1 MSAHYSAHYDVVIV
15 GSGPVGCA
23 YARILS
29 ERIAHLRI
37 LMLEAGPGL
46 TGIAGLNVRN
56 ESDASQRAR
65 LQLASEGPDVA
76 ADPDHRAEYSARPG
90 THRIRPRP
98 PGSDDQDD
106 MPDASQSTNVGGM
119 GAHWTCACPSPYG
132 SERVAFI
139 KDTEW
144 ADLEAEAARLLHVTI
159 DGFDPTA
166 GARATLAGLAVAFDA
181 GRPSGRQVQPMPL
194 ACTPRPGASPRWSGA
209 DTVLGPLASGP
220 HENFELRPDTIV
232 RRVLHTGDRATGVEI
247 AGPDGTRTQVPA
259 KVVIVA
265 ADALRTPRLL
275 WASGIRPAALG
286 RYLNDQPQVVAAV
299 NVSIPDTGP
308 ERGYGARQ
316 AELNY
321 GQGKGDQRDLLAGVA
336 WVPFVDGLHPFHGQ
350 VMQLDASPIDL
361 GVEDPS
367 GVVVGLGWFCAK
379 DIHPDDRLEFDDDKP
394 DAFGLPGIRIHY
406 RLTDRDREQIEAAM
420 AQQRRAAETLGGFIP
435 RGEPRL
441 LPAGTSLHYQ
451 GTVRMGEADD
461 DTSVCD
467 PASAVWGVSGLYV
480 GGNGVIPTATACNP
494 TLTSVALA
502 VRSARA
508 IAESLG
514 T

>member
-1 MSAHYSAHYDVVIV
+1 MSESYDVVIV
-15 GSGPVGCA
+15 GSGLIGSA
-23 YARILS
+23 YARILA
-29 ERIAHLRI
+29 ERAAHLRI
-37 LMLEAGPGL
+37 GMLEAGPRL
-46 TGIAGLNVRN
+46 TEIAGVNVRN
-56 ESDASQRAR
+56 EADAAERAR

-76 ADPDHRAEYSARPG
+76 AGPDHRAEYSARAG
-90 THRIRPRP
+90 THRVRRRP
-98 PGSDDQDD
+98 PGSPDQDD
-106 MPDASQSTNVGGM
+106 MPDASESTNVGGM

-132 SERVAFI
+132 SERIAFI
-139 KDTEW
+139 KDAEW
-144 ADLEAEAARLLHVTI
+144 QDLEAEAARLLHVTTE
-159 DGFDPTA
+159 GFDPTA
-166 GARATLAGLAVAFDA
+166 GARATLAGLAAAFDA
-181 GRPSGRQVQPMPL
+181 GRTPGRQVQPMPL

-209 DTVLGPLASGP
+209 DTVLGPLASGQ
-220 HENFELRPDTIV
+220 HDKFELRPDTVV
-232 RRVLHTGDRATGVEI
+232 RRILHSGGCATGVEI
-247 AGPDGTRTQVPA
+247 ASRDGAPTQVRA
-259 KVVIVA
+259 QVVVVA
-265 ADALRTPRLL
+265 ADGLRTPQLL

-299 NVSIPDTGP
+299 NVKIPDAAPPSGTGS
-308 ERGYGARQ
+308 GGVK

-321 GQGKGDQRDLLAGVA
+321 GQGASDQRDLLAGVA

-350 VMQLDASPIDL
+350 VMQLDASPVDL

-379 DIHPDDRLEFDDDKP
+379 EIRADDRLEFDDGDP
-394 DAFGLPGIRIHY
+394 DAFGLPAIRIHY

-420 AQQRRAAETLGGFIP
+420 AQQHQAAEALGGFIP
-435 RGEPRL
+435 RGGPRL

-461 DTSVCD
+461 GTSVCD
-467 PASAVWGVSGLYV
+467 PASAVWGVPGLYV

-502 VRSARA
+502 VRAARA

>member
-1 MSAHYSAHYDVVIV
+1 MSESYDVVIV
-15 GSGPVGCA
+15 GSGLIGSA

-29 ERIAHLRI
+29 ERAPSLRI
-37 LMLEAGPGL
+37 GMLEAGPRL
-46 TGIAGLNVRN
+46 TGIAGVNVRN
-56 ESDASQRAR
+56 EADADERAR

-76 ADPDHRAEYSARPG
+76 AEPDHRAEYSARAGP
-90 THRIRPRP
+90 HRVRRRR
-98 PGSDDQDD
+98 PGSPDQDD
-106 MPDASQSTNVGGM
+106 MPDASESTNVGGM

-132 SERVAFI
+132 SERIAFI

-144 ADLEAEAARLLHVTI
+144 QDLEAEAARLLHVTTE
-159 DGFDPTA
+159 GFDPSA
-166 GARATLAGLAVAFDA
+166 GARATLAGLAAAFDA
-181 GRPSGRQVQPMPL
+181 GRPPGRQVQPMPL

-209 DTVLGPLASGP
+209 DAVLGPLASGQ
-220 HENFELRPDTIV
+220 HDTFELRPGTIV
-232 RRVLHTGDRATGVEI
+232 RRILHSGGRATGVEI
-247 AGPDGTRTQVPA
+247 AGQDGARTEVSA
-259 KVVIVA
+259 RVVVVA
-265 ADALRTPRLL
+265 ADALRTPQLL

-299 NVSIPDTGP
+299 SVTIPAGGTSVS
-308 ERGYGARQ
+308 R

-321 GQGKGDQRDLLAGVA
+321 RQGAGDQRDLLAGVA

-350 VMQLDASPIDL
+350 VMQLDASPVDL

-379 DIHPDDRLEFDDDKP
+379 DIRAEDRLEFDDGEP
-394 DAFGLPGIRIHY
+394 DAFGLPAIRIHY
-406 RLTDRDREQIEAAM
+406 RLTDRDREKIEAAM
-420 AQQRRAAETLGGFIP
+420 AQQRRAAEALGGFIP

-467 PASAVWGVSGLYV
+467 PASTVWGVPNLYV

-502 VRSARA
+502 VRAARA

-514 T
+514 A

>member
-1 MSAHYSAHYDVVIV
+1 MAEDYDVVIV
-15 GSGPVGCA
+15 GSGLIGSA
-23 YARILS
+23 YARILA
-29 ERIAHLRI
+29 ERAPQLRVG
-37 LMLEAGPGL
+37 MLEAGPRL
-46 TGIAGLNVRN
+46 TSAPGVNVRN
-56 ESDASQRAR
+56 ETDNAVRAR
-65 LQLASEGPDVA
+65 YQLASEGPDVA
-76 ADPDHRAEYSARPG
+76 ADPGRRAEYSPRPG

-132 SERVAFI
+132 SERIAFI

-144 ADLEAEAARLLHVTI
+144 ADLEAEAARLLHVTTG
-159 DGFDPTA
+159 GFDPTA
-166 GARATLAGLAVAFDA
+166 GARATLAGLSAAFDQS
-181 GRPSGRQVQPMPL
+181 RPSGRQVQPMPL
-194 ACTPRPGASPRWSGA
+194 ACTPRPGASPRWSGT

-232 RRVLHTGDRATGVEI
+232 RRVLHVSGRVTGVEI
-247 AGPDGTRTQVPA
+247 AGPGGTRTQVPA
-259 KVVIVA
+259 RVVIVA
-265 ADALRTPRLL
+265 ADALRTPQLL

-299 NVSIPDTGP
+299 SVRTLEGRTS
-308 ERGYGARQ
+308 AAQ

-321 GQGKGDQRDLLAGVA
+321 GQGGGDQRDLLAGVA

-379 DIHPDDRLEFDDDKP
+379 EIRSEDRLEFDDDEP
-394 DAFGLPGIRIHY
+394 DAFGLPAIRIHY

-420 AQQRRAAETLGGFIP
+420 DWQRRAAETLGGFIP

-451 GTVRMGEADD
+451 GTVRMGEAEDG
-461 DTSVCD
+461 TSVCD
-467 PASAVWGVSGLYV
+467 PVSAVWGVSGLYV

-508 IAESLG
+508 IAER

>member
-1 MSAHYSAHYDVVIV
+1 MSESYDVVIV
-15 GSGPVGCA
+15 GSGLIGSA

-29 ERIAHLRI
+29 ERAPSLRI
-37 LMLEAGPGL
+37 GMFEAGPRL
-46 TGIAGLNVRN
+46 TGIAGVNVRN
-56 ESDASQRAR
+56 EADADERAR

-76 ADPDHRAEYSARPG
+76 ADPDHRTEYSARAG
-90 THRIRPRP
+90 THRVQRRRPSSP
-98 PGSDDQDD
+98 DQDD
-106 MPDASQSTNVGGM
+106 MPDASESTNVGGM

-132 SERVAFI
+132 SERIAFI

-144 ADLEAEAARLLHVTI
+144 QDLEAEAARLLHVTTE
-159 DGFDPTA
+159 GFDPSA
-166 GARATLAGLAVAFDA
+166 GARATLAGLAAAFDA
-181 GRPSGRQVQPMPL
+181 GRPPGRQVQPMPL

-209 DTVLGPLASGP
+209 DAVLGPLASGQ
-220 HENFELRPDTIV
+220 HDTFELRPGTIV
-232 RRVLHTGDRATGVEI
+232 RRILHSGGRASGVEI
-247 AGPDGTRTQVPA
+247 ASQDGARTEVSAQV
-259 KVVIVA
+259 VVVA
-265 ADALRTPRLL
+265 ADALRTPQLL

-299 NVSIPDTGP
+299 SVTIPAGGTSVS
-308 ERGYGARQ
+308 R

-321 GQGKGDQRDLLAGVA
+321 RQGAGDQRDLLAGVA

-350 VMQLDASPIDL
+350 VMQLDASPVDL

-379 DIHPDDRLEFDDDKP
+379 DIRAEDRLEFDDGEP
-394 DAFGLPGIRIHY
+394 DAFGLPAIRIHY

-420 AQQRRAAETLGGFIP
+420 AQQRRAAEALGGFIP

-461 DTSVCD
+461 GTSVCD
-467 PASAVWGVSGLYV
+467 PASAVWGVPSLYV

-502 VRSARA
+502 VRAARA

>member
-1 MSAHYSAHYDVVIV
+1 
-15 GSGPVGCA
+15 
-23 YARILS
+23 
-29 ERIAHLRI
+29 
-37 LMLEAGPGL
+37 MLEAGPRL
-46 TGIAGLNVRN
+46 TNVPGVNVRN
-56 ESDASQRAR
+56 ETDPAERAR
-65 LQLASEGPDVA
+65 LQLVSEGPDAA
-76 ADPDHRAEYSARPG
+76 ADPDHRAEYSPRPG
-90 THRIRPRP
+90 TYRVRRRA
-98 PGSDDQDD
+98 PGALDQDD
-106 MPDASQSTNVGGM
+106 MPDASVSTNVGGM

-132 SERVAFI
+132 SERIAFI
-139 KDTEW
+139 KDAEW
-144 ADLEAEAARLLHVTI
+144 QELEAEAARLLHVTTT
-159 DGFDPTA
+159 GFDPTA
-166 GARATLAGLAVAFDA
+166 GARATLAGLAAAFDE

-209 DTVLGPLASGP
+209 DTVLGPLAAGA
-220 HENFELRPDTIV
+220 HDHFELRPDTVV
-232 RRVLHTGDRATGVEI
+232 RRVLHSGGRATGVEI
-247 AGPDGTRTQVPA
+247 AGRDGARTQISA
-259 KVVIVA
+259 KVVVIA
-265 ADALRTPRLL
+265 ADSLRTPQLL

-299 NVSIPDTGP
+299 SVRTTGS
-308 ERGYGARQ
+308 GTSVGS

-321 GQGKGDQRDLLAGVA
+321 RQGGADQRDLLAGVA
-336 WVPFVDGLHPFHGQ
+336 WVPFAGSLHPFHGQ

-379 DIHPDDRLEFDDDKP
+379 EIRAEDRLEFNDSEP
-394 DAFGLPGIRIHY
+394 DSFRLPAIRIHY
-406 RLTDRDREQIEAAM
+406 RLTDRDRAQIQAAM
-420 AQQRRAAETLGGFIP
+420 AQQHRAAEALGGFIP

-461 DTSVCD
+461 GTSVCD
-467 PASAVWGVSGLYV
+467 PASAVWGVPNLYV

-502 VRSARA
+502 VRAARV
-508 IAESLG
+508 IAER

>member
-1 MSAHYSAHYDVVIV
+1 MAEDYDVVIV
-15 GSGPVGCA
+15 GSGLIGSA
-23 YARILS
+23 YARILA
-29 ERIAHLRI
+29 ERAPLLRI
-37 LMLEAGPGL
+37 GMLEAGPWL
-46 TGIAGLNVRN
+46 TSAPGVNVRN
-56 ESDASQRAR
+56 ETDTAARAR
-65 LQLASEGPDVA
+65 YQLASEGPDVA
-76 ADPDHRAEYSARPG
+76 ADPGRRAEYSPRPG

-144 ADLEAEAARLLHVTI
+144 ADLEAEAARLLHVTTE
-159 DGFDPTA
+159 GFDPTS
-166 GARATLAGLAVAFDA
+166 GARATLAGLSAAFDQN
-181 GRPSGRQVQPMPL
+181 RPLGRQVQPMPL
-194 ACTPRPGASPRWSGA
+194 ACTPRPGASPRWSGT

-232 RRVLHTGDRATGVEI
+232 RRVLYSAGRVCGVEVV
-247 AGPDGTRTQVPA
+247 GRGGVPAQISA
-259 KVVIVA
+259 KVVVAA
-265 ADALRTPRLL
+265 ADALRTPQLL

-299 NVSIPDTGP
+299 NVNIPDAGP
-308 ERGYGARQ
+308 GRGSGVRQ

-321 GQGKGDQRDLLAGVA
+321 GQGGGDQRDLLAGVA

-379 DIHPDDRLEFDDDKP
+379 DIQADDHLEFDDDKP

-461 DTSVCD
+461 GTSVCD
-467 PASAVWGVSGLYV
+467 PASVVWGVSGLYV

>member
-1 MSAHYSAHYDVVIV
+1 MSENYDVVIV
-15 GSGPVGCA
+15 GSGPIGSA

-29 ERIAHLRI
+29 ERAPDLRV
-37 LMLEAGPGL
+37 LMLEAGPRL
-46 TGIAGLNVRN
+46 TAVPGVNVRN
-56 ESDASQRAR
+56 ETDSAERAR

-76 ADPDHRAEYSARPG
+76 ADPDHRGEYSPRPG
-90 THRIRPRP
+90 TYRVRRRR
-98 PGSDDQDD
+98 PGSADQDD
-106 MPDASQSTNVGGM
+106 MPDASVSTNVGGM

-132 SERVAFI
+132 SERIAFI
-139 KDTEW
+139 KDAEW
-144 ADLEAEAARLLHVTI
+144 QELEAEAARLLHVTI
-159 DGFDPTA
+159 KGFEPTA
-166 GARATLAGLAVAFDA
+166 GARAALAGLAAAFDE
-181 GRPSGRQVQPMPL
+181 GRPAGRQVQPMPL
-194 ACTPRPGASPRWSGA
+194 ACTPRAGASPRWSGA
-209 DTVLGPLASGP
+209 DTVLGPLASGT
-220 HENFELRPDTIV
+220 HDGFELRPDTTV
-232 RRVLHTGDRATGVEI
+232 RRVLLSGSRVTGVEI
-247 AGPDGTRTQVPA
+247 AGRDGMRAQISA
-259 KVVIVA
+259 KVVVVA
-265 ADALRTPRLL
+265 ADALRTPQLL

-299 NVSIPDTGP
+299 SVSTAG
-308 ERGYGARQ
+308 GGAS
-316 AELNY
+316 AGSGDLNY
-321 GQGKGDQRDLLAGVA
+321 GAGDPDMRDTLAGVA
-336 WVPFVDGLHPFHGQ
+336 WVPLVDGLHPFHGQ

-379 DIHPDDRLEFDDDKP
+379 DIQASDRLEFDDGAP
-394 DAFGLPGIRIHY
+394 DRFGLPAIRIRY
-406 RLTDRDREQIEAAM
+406 RLTDRDHAQIQAAM
-420 AQQRRAAETLGGFIP
+420 AQQRRAAGALGGFIP

-461 DTSVCD
+461 GTSVCD

-502 VRSARA
+502 VRAARV
-508 IAESLG
+508 IAER

>member
-1 MSAHYSAHYDVVIV
+1 MAADYDVVIV
-15 GSGPVGCA
+15 GSGLIGSA
-23 YARILS
+23 YARILA
-29 ERIAHLRI
+29 ERAPLLRI
-37 LMLEAGPGL
+37 GMLEAGPWL
-46 TGIAGLNVRN
+46 TSAPGVNVRN
-56 ESDASQRAR
+56 ETDTAAR
-65 LQLASEGPDVA
+65 GRYQLASEGPDVA
-76 ADPDHRAEYSARPG
+76 ADPGRRAEYSPRPG

-144 ADLEAEAARLLHVTI
+144 ADLEAEAARLLHVTTE
-159 DGFDPTA
+159 GFDPTA

-194 ACTPRPGASPRWSGA
+194 ACTPRPGASPRWSGT
-209 DTVLGPLASGP
+209 DTVLGPLASGL

-232 RRVLHTGDRATGVEI
+232 RRVLHVGGRATGVEI

-265 ADALRTPRLL
+265 ADALRTPQLL

-299 NVSIPDTGP
+299 NVNIPDTGP
-308 ERGYGARQ
+308 GCGSGAKQ

-321 GQGKGDQRDLLAGVA
+321 GQGEGDQRDLLAGVA

-379 DIHPDDRLEFDDDKP
+379 DIQADDHLEFDDDKP

-406 RLTDRDREQIEAAM
+406 RLTGRDREQIEAAM
-420 AQQRRAAETLGGFIP
+420 AQQRRAAEILGGFIP

-441 LPAGTSLHYQ
+441 PPAGTSLHYQ

-461 DTSVCD
+461 GTSVCD